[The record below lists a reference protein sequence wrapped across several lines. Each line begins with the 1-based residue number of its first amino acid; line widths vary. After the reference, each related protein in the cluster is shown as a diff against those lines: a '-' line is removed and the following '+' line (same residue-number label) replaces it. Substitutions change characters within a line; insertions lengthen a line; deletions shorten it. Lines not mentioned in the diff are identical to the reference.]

1 MSRETWP
8 PHANSQFPGAFPLP
22 KPNGLSMKGRVT
34 ICVHARCNTQPAANK
49 HESANRILN
58 RGPSVNTRFE
68 HTTARWILATL
79 LTTHVLLVG
88 YQGLRNAPNV
98 DEIAHLPSGL
108 SHWTFGNFDLYRVN
122 PPLIR
127 MLASVPLLLCQPE
140 TDWNVISATNDA
152 YDRPEFRAGRQFLKA
167 NQGDSFWYFTVAR
180 WMLIPVSVMGALV
193 CYAWAT
199 DLFGAKSGLMAC
211 AMWCFCP
218 NVLSWSA
225 TITPDAGATAFGVL
239 AAWLFWRWLRDP
251 NWTAA
256 LAAGVGLG
264 LAELTK
270 SSWVVL
276 FGLWPGMW
284 VLWRLS
290 RPRQTE
296 GPRPVTNI
304 HCSAM
309 APLRQLIVILLLGLY
324 LLNLGYAFEGTG
336 RRLGELSFV
345 SKTLGGEQAHETPGN
360 RFADSWLNTVP
371 IPVPTN
377 YLLGMDVQKYDFERG
392 KWSFL
397 RGEHREG
404 GWWYYY
410 LYAILIKTPI
420 GFLAMIGM
428 GLLLPRS
435 GSAKTSFHQHDKA
448 ADVIRMPAD
457 SHQPANVRPDF
468 PRSQTET
475 NPLQLTTSTA
485 SIQAGGHTTTGC
497 TWRDELVLVAPA
509 IVLLCLVSSQT
520 GFNRYLRYAL
530 PVYPFLYILASRVA
544 LTLTNGPRRMAVL
557 TMLLLA
563 GGICSS
569 LSVFPYSQSYFN
581 AAAGGPDGG
590 RYHLLD
596 ANIDWGQDVLR
607 LADWAKQ
614 HPDARPLY
622 AELSTSIDFETLG
635 LDAQHMSLLWAPPHN
650 RDHLQPPPGW
660 YAISVNDLMGY
671 RRYGRDKPLCVT
683 FQNRTPVD
691 RIGYSIFLYR
701 VD

>member
-1 MSRETWP
+1 
-8 PHANSQFPGAFPLP
+8 
-22 KPNGLSMKGRVT
+22 MKGRVT
-34 ICVHARCNTQPAANK
+34 IGIHAWCNTQPAANK

-58 RGPSVNTRFE
+58 RGPSVNTRFG

-127 MLASVPLLLCQPE
+127 MLASVPLLLCQPK

-167 NQGDSFWYFTVAR
+167 NQGDWFWYFTVAR

-199 DLFGAKSGLMAC
+199 ELFGAKSGLMAC

-218 NVLSWSA
+218 NVLGWSA
-225 TITPDAGATAFGVL
+225 TITPDAGASAFGVL
-239 AAWLFWRWLRDP
+239 AAWLFWQWLRDP
-251 NWTAA
+251 NWSTA
-256 LAAGVGLG
+256 LAAGIGLG

-270 SSWVVL
+270 SSWVLL
-276 FGLWPGMW
+276 FAVWPGLWMMW
-284 VLWRLS
+284 RWIE
-290 RPRQTE
+290 PRRITGRQSQNHV
-296 GPRPVTNI
+296 PDVPHPPV
-304 HCSAM
+304 
-309 APLRQLIVILLLGLY
+309 PPFRQLIAVLLLGLY
-324 LLNLGYAFEGTG
+324 LLNLGYGFENTG
-336 RRLGELSFV
+336 QRLREFSFV
-345 SKTLGGEQAHETPGN
+345 SQTLGGEQAHETPGN
-360 RFADSWLNTVP
+360 RFSNSWLGNL
-371 IPVPTN
+371 PVPVPAN
-377 YLLGMDVQKYDFERG
+377 YLRGMDVQKYDFERG

-410 LYAILIKTPI
+410 LYAMLTKTPI
-420 GFLAMIGM
+420 GFLGLTGMAVFLWGRRTRIG
-428 GLLLPRS
+428 S
-435 GSAKTSFHQHDKA
+435 
-448 ADVIRMPAD
+448 
-457 SHQPANVRPDF
+457 
-468 PRSQTET
+468 
-475 NPLQLTTSTA
+475 
-485 SIQAGGHTTTGC
+485 
-497 TWRDELVLVAPA
+497 TWRDELVLVSPA
-509 IVLLCLVSSQT
+509 IILLCLVSSQT

-530 PVYPFLYILASRVA
+530 PVYPFLYIFASQVA
-544 LTLTNGPRRMAVL
+544 ITLTNGPRRMAVL
-557 TMLLLA
+557 TMLLVA
-563 GGICSS
+563 GGIFSS

-596 ANIDWGQDVLR
+596 ANIDWGQDALR
-607 LADWAKQ
+607 LADWARE

-650 RDHLQPPPGW
+650 SDHLQPPPGW

-671 RRYGRDKPLCVT
+671 RRYGRDKPLCVA